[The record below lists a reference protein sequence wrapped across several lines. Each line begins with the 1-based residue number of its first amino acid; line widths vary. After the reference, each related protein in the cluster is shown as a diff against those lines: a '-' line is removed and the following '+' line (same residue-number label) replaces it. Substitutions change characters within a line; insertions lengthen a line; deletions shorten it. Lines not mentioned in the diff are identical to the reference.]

1 MRLRQVIERLR
12 AGIERIWTNHRAP
25 AIAISV
31 IAVVAVVAAGLLVVV
46 MPGGT
51 AQATATPSAAPS
63 AAASPSSPYASDSS
77 SPLPSPSDTPAASET
92 PGTGALFQPA
102 RRVDPPA
109 VEWSQ
114 RSQHH
119 AWCALRSLI

>member
-1 MRLRQVIERLR
+1 MIERLR

-46 MPGGT
+46 MPGGM

-77 SPLPSPSDTPAASET
+77 APLPSPSDTPAASAVT
-92 PGTGALFQPA
+92 TASCRLAPAISQPMAVSAAVACTIGA
-102 RRVDPPA
+102 
-109 VEWSQ
+109 
-114 RSQHH
+114 
-119 AWCALRSLI
+119 